1 MAVGLLLCLRSGAVR
16 VLFRSKGGGRCR
28 MQPFRLHSRC
38 ALGSKSASTSSALRN
53 NTPTSH
59 RSCSC
64 PSTPEGRCA
73 PQHSTASHSVYRGVA
88 LASADRPRPSTRGG
102 VAQSVCQLS
111 PCS

>member
-73 PQHSTASHSVYRGVA
+73 LFPAQHSIAFRIPWRSASECRP
-88 LASADRPRPSTRGG
+88 ASAIDTRRGSA
-102 VAQSVCQLS
+102 VSV
-111 PCS
+111 PT